1 MSENNDNNEKI
12 FKKQLKGLWYYL
24 KGYKNNFRLI
34 FICLFIGFV
43 FEKLLVKIYD
53 DTVVWLLSEA
63 NEGWFFASIMFT
75 VLTGFAWRL
84 WKRTREKYLDAVP
97 RMILVITLTL
107 IYVRYR
113 FTGTYIYYPEECWI
127 KYLDV
132 LFLILLVYGLYQ
144 IWLNYKAMERSF
156 NAQRDVPIFIPG
168 HAIKI
173 GEKDE
178 LDFSNSAKNIADRLN
193 GVPAGVSFSIGIN
206 SAWGDGKSSY
216 LNFVRENIDKDK
228 YIVIDFNPVESKE
241 EDLIQVNFFEKIKS
255 FLQEYSGD
263 VSSLIDNY
271 MKAIGILDES
281 NFMSKI
287 RELKAMFYD
296 GKEEERLKAALRKIG
311 KRLVVIIDDIDRL
324 TPEEAFKTIKLIR
337 YAASSISDIIF
348 ITAYDRNCINQFTK
362 NEQGDDL
369 SLFWDKFFDME
380 IQLPYRHNNMIISY
394 MAERLQ
400 KWLKKTD
407 IAPYKEIMEGLG
419 DNFQFFI
426 RNLRDAKRFLN
437 NFYMEY
443 LDVKDE
449 VKIEHLLYVKFL
461 KYRYIDVFYALRAKK
476 FIETDFTSGIE
487 YYPNGIYRLKK
498 DYENVLG
505 NIEKDPESVNVIKK
519 MLIFLFPDSLDMKF
533 VRPINDVDSFE
544 TYFQDDISNT
554 LSLKDII
561 SLFTLSEQDAMSTID
576 EWNERGCI
584 DELIYY
590 LKLRDYLEIEDKET
604 FELCV
609 KLSFSLLAYTGNHY
623 YYKHLT
629 GYFNKNDVTIFSDK
643 YYKGD
648 REQYKKYF
656 EDLFERDSQGQ
667 HIYHDFIR
675 KLLVDLFET
684 KDDAKETWMFDR
696 EYFMKCACK
705 GGVYYFKNQI
715 SKKSEYD
722 LAMGLELLKG
732 CIQDVS
738 NNIPVLNQVAC
749 QSAKE
754 YIVEHPVEY
763 LRLFIKIHTLTFT
776 HKTYVF
782 PDVCYSS
789 IFERD
794 FESFLN
800 EARLDKEDEI
810 ELVRNFW
817 ELFKSNNYASIECKE
832 EIYSR
837 KKMNA
842 EFANGVKK
850 LRRAREIQKDSLDI
864 AKQWKYC
871 KTMDSHKK
879 NEILRVLEVY
889 QKEFE
894 SIEIKTMDILIAENE
909 VEAVRK
915 LIQNVDVVSKTDA

>member
-1 MSENNDNNEKI
+1 MSDNEKKT
-12 FKKQLKGLWYYL
+12 FGERLNEFWNYL
-24 KGYKNNFRLI
+24 KKYKKNFQLI
-34 FICLFIGFV
+34 FTCLFIGFV

-53 DTVVWLLSEA
+53 DTIVRLLSEV
-63 NEGWFFASIMFT
+63 NEGWFFACIMFAA
-75 VLTGFAWRL
+75 LIGFAWRL

-97 RMILVITLTL
+97 RMILLIALAL

-113 FTGTYIYYPEECWI
+113 FTGAYIYYQEGCWI

-144 IWLNYKAMERSF
+144 ILLNYKAVERSL
-156 NAQRDVPIFIPG
+156 NPQRDAPVFISG
-168 HAIKI
+168 HAIKA

-178 LDFSNSAKNIADRLN
+178 LEFSNSAKNIADRLS
-193 GVPAGVSFSIGIN
+193 GVPADVSFSIGIN

-216 LNFVRENIDKDK
+216 LNLVRENIDKNR

-255 FLQEYSGD
+255 VLQKYSGE

-296 GKEEERLKAALRKIG
+296 GKEEEKLKAALSKIG

-337 YAASSISDIIF
+337 YAASNISNIIF

-380 IQLPYRHNNMIISY
+380 IQLPYRHNKMIISY
-394 MAERLQ
+394 IGERLQ
-400 KWLKKTD
+400 KWLKATNS
-407 IAPYKEIMEGLG
+407 APYKEIMEGLG
-419 DNFQFFI
+419 DNFQFLI

-443 LDVKDE
+443 LDVKEE
-449 VKIEHLLYVKFL
+449 VKIEHLLYVKLL

-476 FIETDFTSGIE
+476 FIEADSTSGIE
-487 YYPNGIYRLKK
+487 YYPNGIYRLKN
-498 DYENVLG
+498 DYEEVLK
-505 NIEKDPESVNVIKK
+505 NIEKDPESVGMIKK
-519 MLIFLFPDSLDMKF
+519 MLIFLFPNILEMKL

-544 TYFQDDISNT
+544 TYFQDEISNT

-561 SLFTLSEQDAMSTID
+561 SLFTQSEQDAMSTID
-576 EWNERGCI
+576 EWNGRGCI

-609 KLSFSLLAYTGNHY
+609 KLSFNLLAYTRNYY

-629 GYFNKNDVTIFSDK
+629 GYFNKTDVAIFSDK
-643 YYKGD
+643 YYNGD
-648 REQYKKYF
+648 RVQYKKYF
-656 EDLFERDSQGQ
+656 ADLFERDSQEQ
-667 HIYHDFIR
+667 HIYHDFVRLI
-675 KLLVDLFET
+675 LAELFEAAV
-684 KDDAKETWMFDR
+684 DAKGTWIFDR
-696 EYFMKCACK
+696 DYFVKYACK
-705 GGVYYFKNQI
+705 GAFYYFKNQI
-715 SKKSEYD
+715 SKKSEYN
-722 LAMGLELLKG
+722 LAMGLELLKN

-738 NNIPVLNQVAC
+738 NNISVLSQVAC
-749 QSAKE
+749 LSAKE

-763 LRLFIKIHTLTFT
+763 LRLFIKMHILTFT
-776 HKTYVF
+776 HKAYVF
-782 PDVCYSS
+782 PDICYKS
-789 IFERD
+789 IFAND
-794 FESFLN
+794 FEAFLYDK
-800 EARLDKEDEI
+800 RLDKENEV

-817 ELFKSNNYASIECKE
+817 ELFKSNNYTSIECKD
-832 EIYSR
+832 EINSR
-837 KKMNA
+837 TKMNA
-842 EFANGVKK
+842 EFSDGVKK
-850 LRRAREIQKDSLDI
+850 LCRAREIRKDLLDI
-864 AKQWKYC
+864 AKQWKFC
-871 KTMDSHKK
+871 KAMDSHKK
-879 NEILRVLEVY
+879 NEILQDLNVY

-894 SIEIKTMDILIAENE
+894 SIEIKTMDILVAEKT
-909 VEAVRK
+909 VETVRK